1 MPHAGRAPDNDAH
14 RPHGIVRDGVSWSA
28 HVLLPR
34 RTSAPV
40 SLPALHQ
47 LGQEPSSAQLPRLD
61 VTNDEL
67 TADRRSERGTALSTG
82 LTTEAAGRFSP
93 AGLIGRIRV
102 DTGLETLAW
111 RSCVVLLVAWA
122 LGYLSWPFSN
132 DQGNL
137 AWVGGVIRNGGMPYR
152 DAWDVKGPA
161 AHLLFA
167 LAGAMFGSN
176 EWGLRLFDL
185 LFLAVGAWSLS
196 RMAEQYAGP
205 RSGRWAVVLYLLWYA
220 SLDHHNTAQ
229 PDGWAGVMV
238 TAAVA
243 LIVTREKRP
252 AGFAGAVSGALIAVC
267 ALIKP
272 TYVLFLA
279 LPFVEGV
286 THASKVERGRTLRF
300 WGASVLGFC
309 VPLVLCVAW
318 FIARGALG
326 EWVDVHLRWV
336 PSSYSQ
342 LDAAWLNRV
351 QVLLWFFTTRQF
363 APALPFAIGGLIVVR
378 LSPWRRDVA
387 LLAAWAAVAVL
398 GVVIQGQF
406 FDYHWHPV
414 QPPLALLAGL
424 GIHQLLLWR
433 RTTAPNRTETSQVLT
448 ASMSSL
454 AVLLVI
460 GAALSPVVHVYRLG
474 RRLTGLTEVV
484 AYDRTEFGPYGHHG
498 GVFPELVTY
507 LETHSKPD
515 ETVVV
520 WGSNAGVNY
529 LSHRASPSPF
539 GYAQPLVDPPSS
551 DLRRR
556 YRDEFIRR
564 LESAPP
570 RYVVAL
576 SDRLCE
582 RKPTPDERKLMG
594 PAEGVMKCLSDV
606 PAVRDFVLSRYTLA
620 DTIGPLDIRR
630 RR

>member
-1 MPHAGRAPDNDAH
+1 VIGTRVALPAH
-14 RPHGIVRDGVSWSA
+14 SA
-28 HVLLPR
+28 L
-34 RTSAPV
+34 V
-40 SLPALHQ
+40 SLPASNQ
-47 LGQEPSSAQLPRLD
+47 LGQDPSSAQLPRLD
-61 VTNDEL
+61 VANDEL
-67 TADRRSERGTALSTG
+67 TADRRSARDTALPIG
-82 LTTEAAGRFSP
+82 LTTEAAGRFSSTW
-93 AGLIGRIRV
+93 LIGRIRA
-102 DTGLETLAW
+102 DIGLETLAW
-111 RSCVVLLVAWA
+111 RACVALLVAWA
-122 LGYLSWPFSN
+122 LGYLWWPFSN

-185 LFLAVGAWSLS
+185 LYLAIGAWSLS
-196 RMAEQYAGP
+196 RIAEQYAGP
-205 RSGRWAVVLYLLWYA
+205 RGGRWAVVLYLLWYA

-229 PDGWAGVMV
+229 PDGWAGVMLTV
-238 TAAVA
+238 AVA
-243 LIVTREKRP
+243 LIVTRENRP
-252 AGFAGAVSGALIAVC
+252 AWFAGAGSGALIAIC
-267 ALIKP
+267 TLIKP
-272 TYVLFLA
+272 TYLLFLA
-279 LPFVEGV
+279 LPFFEGV
-286 THASKVERGRTLRF
+286 THTSKVERRRTLQF
-300 WGASVLGFC
+300 WGATALGFC
-309 VPLVLCVAW
+309 VPLALCVAW
-318 FIARGALG
+318 LIARGALG
-326 EWVDVHLRWV
+326 DWVNVHLRWV

-363 APALPFAIGGLIVVR
+363 APALPLAIGGLIVVR
-378 LSPWRRDVA
+378 LSQWRRDVV
-387 LLAAWAAVAVL
+387 LLAAWAAVAIL
-398 GVVIQGQF
+398 GVMIQGQF
-406 FDYHWHPV
+406 FDYHWHPLH
-414 QPPLALLAGL
+414 PPLALLAGL
-424 GIHQLLLWR
+424 GIHQLLVWR
-433 RTTAPNRTETSQVLT
+433 RAAAPNRNEAWRALT
-448 ASMSSL
+448 AGMSSL
-454 AVLLVI
+454 AVLLVV
-460 GAALSPVVHVYRLG
+460 GAALSPAVHVYRLG

-484 AYDRTEFGPYGHHG
+484 GYDRTEFGPYGHHG

-507 LETHSKPD
+507 LETHSTPD

-539 GYAQPLVDPPSS
+539 GYVQPLVDPPNS

-576 SDRLCE
+576 SERVCE
-582 RKPTPDERKLMG
+582 RAPTPDERKLMG
-594 PAEGVMKCLSDV
+594 PAEGIMRCLSDI

-620 DTIGPLDIRR
+620 DTLGPLDIRR